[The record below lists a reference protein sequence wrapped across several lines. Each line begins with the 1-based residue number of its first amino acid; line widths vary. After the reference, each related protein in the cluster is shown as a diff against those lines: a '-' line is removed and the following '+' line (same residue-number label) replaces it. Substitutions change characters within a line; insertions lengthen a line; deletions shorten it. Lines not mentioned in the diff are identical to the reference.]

1 MNISESFDCERF
13 LSLGGSEL
21 VAYAEP
27 FVNTRMVNAPESAY
41 DILAP
46 RLGRLDEEHTVYALE
61 ICMAIKPS
69 EFVSV
74 VIGFLSNTSS
84 AVCCTAFRV
93 LEWWG
98 SADFITP
105 ELVRKIAETPVVDLI
120 TRNVR
125 TGEHSRRD
133 KRAIYS

>member
-74 VIGFLSNTSS
+74 VIGFLSNTTPLYAAPPS
-84 AVCCTAFRV
+84 ASWNGGGR
-93 LEWWG
+93 
-98 SADFITP
+98 
-105 ELVRKIAETPVVDLI
+105 
-120 TRNVR
+120 R
-125 TGEHSRRD
+125 TLLRRSWFG
-133 KRAIYS
+133 R